1 MTGALT
7 VLLII
12 SLAASG
18 WLAATVARLRRK
30 LRESNQVF
38 QTLVS
43 NAPVGVVQTDAEG
56 RHTYSN
62 EAWSRISGL
71 SAEETSTGWQSVVH
85 PDDLPDVV
93 ARWEQAIRS
102 GQPYLNELRLRRLDG
117 SERTVVAAVHPM
129 IAGRETPPQFS
140 AKGCLH
146 EPWSGGS
153 SRWTRF
159 GPHLWARSIWGFFC
173 RKAGETGAVQGFIG
187 MVLDITEL
195 RNVGR
200 KVRDTDAL
208 LTDLIDHSSAAI
220 YVKDAEGRYLLANNR
235 HTELWPAM
243 RDFRT
248 GTTPYDWF
256 PEDVARSFVESDR
269 AVWESGETIT
279 FEESIPQ
286 SDGPRSYVSVKFP
299 IRNESG
305 TIIAVGGISTDI
317 SELRKARRQLADR
330 EQLLRSLIQLQ
341 ENERQLICH
350 EFHDGLIQ
358 YVVGSI
364 MLLERLQA
372 DSLLPE
378 SCRGTLDSVITCLGK
393 GLEDARRV
401 IRGIRPASLD
411 DLGLSAAIDDLAGEV
426 QADGIVVEMTI
437 DTDLDQVADELHTT
451 IYRVIQELFHNAVK
465 HSGTTRLTLTVVVNP
480 NTVDIVVQDYGK
492 GFIATLPTDG
502 FGLTGIRERVRLAG
516 GSYDLQTAPGEGT
529 RFAIRLPLTKSEDS
543 AQRATMDT

>member
-220 YVKDAEGRYLLANNR
+220 YVKDAEGRYLLANKR

-341 ENERQLICH
+341 EKERQLICH

-358 YVVGSI
+358 YVVGST

-372 DSLLPE
+372 DPLLPE

-411 DLGLSAAIDDLAGEV
+411 DLGLTAAIDDLAGEL
-426 QADGIVVEMTI
+426 QADGIVVDMNI
-437 DTDLDQVADELHTT
+437 DADLDQVADELHTT

-465 HSGTTRLTLTVVVNP
+465 HSGSTRLTLTVVVNP
-480 NTVDIVVQDYGK
+480 SAVEIVVQDYGK
-492 GFIATLPTDG
+492 GFVATLPTDG

-516 GSYDLQTAPGEGT
+516 GSCDLQTAPGEGT
-529 RFAIRLPLTKSEDS
+529 RFAIRLPLTTSEDS
-543 AQRATMDT
+543 AQTTTPAN

>member
-38 QTLVS
+38 QTLVN

-220 YVKDAEGRYLLANNR
+220 YVKDAEGRYLLANKR

>member
-220 YVKDAEGRYLLANNR
+220 YVKDAEGRYLLANKR

>member
-129 IAGRETPPQFS
+129 IAGRETSPQFS

-220 YVKDAEGRYLLANNR
+220 YVKDAEGRYLLANKR

>member
-140 AKGCLH
+140 AKGCLQ

-220 YVKDAEGRYLLANNR
+220 YVKDAEGRYLLANKR